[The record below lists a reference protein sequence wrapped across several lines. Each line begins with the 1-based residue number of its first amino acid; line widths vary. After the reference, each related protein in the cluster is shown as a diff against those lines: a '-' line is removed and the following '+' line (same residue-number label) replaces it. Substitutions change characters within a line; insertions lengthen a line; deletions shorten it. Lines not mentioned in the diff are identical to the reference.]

1 MQAATKSVQTAL
13 EKSVLA
19 YEELLERYTRL
30 KEEDEKRQLSEAG
43 ESRGYVMVLVDAC
56 GLKVSVLLRF

>member
-43 ESRGYVMVLVDAC
+43 ESRG
-56 GLKVSVLLRF
+56 

>member
-30 KEEDEKRQLSEAG
+30 KEEDE
-43 ESRGYVMVLVDAC
+43 
-56 GLKVSVLLRF
+56 